1 MKREQSR
8 IHGRKR
14 RKTSLEELEVTLI
27 IVRHTEFLFL
37 GII

>member
-14 RKTSLEELEVTLI
+14 RKTSLEELEVRLI